1 MEWAREHLVQL
12 RQGAVDRVDVDA
24 VVTEVVSTD
33 VFAQIVDVAG
43 WGGVLTCGMV
53 WRSGKELVVRIQCVL
68 KQHAGRDRGSMRR
81 NAGPIAF

>member
-1 MEWAREHLVQL
+1 MQL

-68 KQHAGRDRGSMRR
+68 KQDSGRDRRSMRIH
-81 NAGPIAF
+81 AGAISF